1 MSGVAQYEFRFTV
14 NDRWGLPAH
23 YGNHPLGPCNEDD
36 YFTVMAPT
44 EVRAVEWVNNN
55 PGPDA
60 WFGYYDMSDG
70 EEYAEF
76 RQCVHGDNIATID
89 LITHTIWRRD
99 TGEKVDLP

>member
-1 MSGVAQYEFRFTV
+1 MSGVAQYEFRFSVGGHWWDT
-14 NDRWGLPAH
+14 DH
-23 YGNHPLGPCNEDD
+23 DDDHKLGPCNEDD

-44 EVRAVEWVNNN
+44 DTRATEWVNANV
-55 PGPDA
+55 GPDM

-76 RQCVHGDNIATID
+76 RQYVHGDNIATVD
-89 LITHTIWRRD
+89 LIAGTIWRRD

>member
-14 NDRWGLPAH
+14 GHGWGTEKL
-23 YGNHPLGPCNEDD
+23 YGKHPLGPCSEDD

-44 EVRAVEWVNNN
+44 ETRAEDWVNSTY
-55 PGPDA
+55 GPLA

-76 RQCVHGDNIATID
+76 RQCVHGDNIATVD
-89 LITHTIWRRD
+89 LIAHTIWRRD